1 MTQIPASIKTRFL
14 KETESYQAPAL
25 RREGNTVWYPAFVRE
40 DEREGETLYRYF
52 EVPIPYKGQD
62 LDDIEAFRYQAA
74 ADIRKFFYGS
84 PEAQAEMRD
93 DCTWEAHRLAVRSA
107 FPKADGEV
115 NEAAQRFE
123 AIKAAFWAAVDA
135 AAARVGKVRAD
146 IEAAYPEGVTGEEMI
161 AWATANGMTQED
173 IAALTP
179 TFMLVNLNLLSNN
192 RNWSELF

>member
-1 MTQIPASIKTRFL
+1 MTQIPAGIKTHFL

-52 EVPIPYKGQD
+52 EVPVPYKGQN
-62 LDDIEAFRYQAA
+62 LDDIEVFRYQAA
-74 ADIRKFFYGS
+74 GDIRKFFYGS

-107 FPKADGEV
+107 FPKAAGEV
-115 NEAAQRFE
+115 NVAAQRFE
-123 AIKAAFWAAVDA
+123 AIKAAFWATVDA
-135 AAARVGKVRAD
+135 AAAKVGKVRAD
-146 IEAAYPEGVTGEEMI
+146 IETAYPDGVTGEEMI
-161 AWATANGMTQED
+161 AWATANGMTLED
-173 IAALTP
+173 IAAMAP